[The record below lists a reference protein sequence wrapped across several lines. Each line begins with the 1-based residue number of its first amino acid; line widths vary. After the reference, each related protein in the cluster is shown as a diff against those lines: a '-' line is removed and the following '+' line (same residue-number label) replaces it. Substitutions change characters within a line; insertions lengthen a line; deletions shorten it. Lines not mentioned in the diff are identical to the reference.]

1 LYLAEEGVVV
11 VEVVE
16 EEAGQSFEQSRLWVE
31 VPAWIEVCAAR
42 RFVWAAS
49 TGGHRHSIPS

>member
-1 LYLAEEGVVV
+1 MVVV
-11 VEVVE
+11 VEVVV
-16 EEAGQSFEQSRLWVE
+16 EEAGQSFEPSRLWVE
-31 VPAWIEVCAAR
+31 VSAWIEVCAAR